1 MSFTSIEQARAFATP
16 NPLKEKL
23 DAGVL
28 AHALS
33 IKIVS
38 SIEVLGFAKSAGYDA
53 CLIDLEHSPFGLETT
68 NQLSCAALS
77 LGLTPIVRVPANTS
91 DWISRTLDGGAQAII
106 VPHVNSAAEAANVVK
121 YARFAPLGE
130 RSATGTMPMLR
141 YANVPAKF
149 ANPICNDLVT
159 VICMIETERA
169 LEDVDSIA
177 AVEGV
182 DVLLI
187 GCGDLTSDMGIPGD
201 MGNPRVE
208 AAFDKVAAAARKV
221 SVNGRKVSVG
231 FGGLHNRL
239 DLVEK
244 FAKKNDN
251 ARFVMA
257 GADNTFLLQAIV
269 DGGAAIQKVEAS
281 IKNA

>member
-1 MSFTSIEQARAFATP
+1 MSSPTIESARKFATP

-33 IKIVS
+33 IKIVRS
-38 SIEVLGFAKSAGYDA
+38 VEVLGFAKAAGYDA
-53 CLIDLEHSPFGLETT
+53 VLIDLEHSPFGLETT
-68 NQLSCAALS
+68 NQLSCAALN

-159 VICMIETERA
+159 VICMIETVRA

-201 MGNPRVE
+201 FSNPRIE
-208 AAFDKVAAAARKV
+208 EAFDRVSAAAKKV

-244 FAKKNDN
+244 FAKKNGN

-269 DGGAAIQKVEAS
+269 DGGSAIQKVEAS

>member
-1 MSFTSIEQARAFATP
+1 MNGFNGLEAARQVAVP
-16 NPLKEKL
+16 SPLKDKL
-23 DAGVL
+23 QAGQL

-33 IKIVS
+33 IKS
-38 SIEVLGFAKSAGYDA
+38 S
-53 CLIDLEHSPFGLETT
+53 T
-68 NQLSCAALS
+68 LSCAALN

-141 YANVPAKF
+141 YANVPAKY
-149 ANPICNDLVT
+149 ANPVCNELVT

-177 AVEGV
+177 AVPGV

-208 AAFDKVAAAARKV
+208 AAFERVSAAAKKA
-221 SVNGRKVSVG
+221 SVKGRLVSVG

-239 DLVEK
+239 NLVEK
-244 FAKKNDN
+244 FAKKLDN

-257 GADNTFLLQAIV
+257 GADNTFLLQAIT
-269 DGGAAIQKVEAS
+269 DGGAAITKVANS
-281 IKNA
+281 IGGK

>member
-1 MSFTSIEQARAFATP
+1 MSFTTLGSAQKFAVR
-16 NPLKEKL
+16 NPLREKM
-23 DAGVL
+23 DAGIL

-33 IKIVS
+33 TKLVS

-53 CLIDLEHSPFGLETT
+53 CLMDLEHSPFGLETT
-68 NQLSCAALS
+68 NQLSYAALN

-91 DWISRTLDGGAQAII
+91 DWISRTLDGGAQAIF
-106 VPHVNSAAEAANVVK
+106 VPHVNSAAEATNVVK

-130 RSATGTMPMLR
+130 SSATGTMPMLR

-201 MGNPRVE
+201 M
-208 AAFDKVAAAARKV
+208 
-221 SVNGRKVSVG
+221 
-231 FGGLHNRL
+231 
-239 DLVEK
+239 EK
-244 FAKKNDN
+244 FQQVLVDN
-251 ARFVMA
+251 II
-257 GADNTFLLQAIV
+257 D
-269 DGGAAIQKVEAS
+269 S
-281 IKNA
+281 I

>member
-1 MSFTSIEQARAFATP
+1 MSFPTIESARKFATP

-33 IKIVS
+33 IKIVRS
-38 SIEVLGFAKSAGYDA
+38 VEVLGFAKAAGYDA
-53 CLIDLEHSPFGLETT
+53 VLIDLEHSPFRLETT
-68 NQLSCAALS
+68 NQLSCAALN
-77 LGLTPIVRVPANTS
+77 LGLTPIVRIPANTS

-149 ANPICNDLVT
+149 ANPICYDLVT
-159 VICMIETERA
+159 VICMIETVRA

-187 GCGDLTSDMGIPGD
+187 GRGDLTSDMGIPGD
-201 MGNPRVE
+201 FSNPRIE
-208 AAFDKVAAAARKV
+208 EAFDRVSAAAQKV

-244 FAKKNDN
+244 FAKKNGN

-269 DGGAAIQKVEAS
+269 DGGSAIQKVEAS

>member
-1 MSFTSIEQARAFATP
+1 MSFPTIESARKFATP

-33 IKIVS
+33 IKIVRS
-38 SIEVLGFAKSAGYDA
+38 VEVLGFAKAAGYDA
-53 CLIDLEHSPFGLETT
+53 VLIDLEHSPFGLETT
-68 NQLSCAALS
+68 NQLSCAALN

-159 VICMIETERA
+159 VICMIETVRA

-201 MGNPRVE
+201 FSNPRIE
-208 AAFDKVAAAARKV
+208 EAFDRVSAAAKKV

-244 FAKKNDN
+244 FAKKNGN

-269 DGGAAIQKVEAS
+269 DGGSAIHKVEAS